1 MNIIAKTKQKIDMQT
16 RINTLEL
23 ENETLRNTIKDNL
36 YDRFMRKLDET
47 SELDRYILEN
57 KRLRKQINVLKQ
69 MIRDGYEQKD
79 GMRNGKKRKISK
91 NNK

>member
-1 MNIIAKTKQKIDMQT
+1 MNIIARIMQKIDLNK
-16 RINTLEL
+16 RINTLEN
-23 ENETLRNTIKDNL
+23 ENETLKNTIKDNL
-36 YDRFMRKLDET
+36 YDRFMKKLDET

-69 MIRDGYEQKD
+69 MIRDGYDRK
-79 GMRNGKKRKISK
+79 GGTRNGRKRKISK

>member
-1 MNIIAKTKQKIDMQT
+1 MNIIARIMQKIDLNK

-23 ENETLRNTIKDNL
+23 ENETLKNTIKDNL

-79 GMRNGKKRKISK
+79 GMQNGRKRKISK

>member
-1 MNIIAKTKQKIDMQT
+1 MNIIARIMQKIDLNK
-16 RINTLEL
+16 RINTLEN
-23 ENETLRNTIKDNL
+23 ENETLKNTIKDNL

-69 MIRDGYEQKD
+69 MIRDGYDRK
-79 GMRNGKKRKISK
+79 GGTRNERKRKISK

>member
-23 ENETLRNTIKDNL
+23 ENETLKNTIKDNL

-47 SELDRYILEN
+47 SELDRYVLEN

-79 GMRNGKKRKISK
+79 GMRNGRKRKISK

>member
-1 MNIIAKTKQKIDMQT
+1 MNIIARIMQKIDLNK
-16 RINTLEL
+16 RINTLEN

-79 GMRNGKKRKISK
+79 GMRNGRKRKISK

>member
-23 ENETLRNTIKDNL
+23 ENETLKNTIKDNL